1 MEILIVAALVILGLA
16 FLFAEVFF
24 IPGTTIAGLIGT
36 AMTVLGIIFSY
47 SYFGSTIG
55 TATLGVS
62 LISAT
67 TAGYYGLSSKTW
79 ERFALHSPANAS
91 KLDEKLQQLFVGQEG
106 RAISALRP
114 SGTVDFDG
122 ETYEVRTKGQF
133 VDAGADVRILKL
145 EGRKVFVE
153 ETV

>member
-1 MEILIVAALVILGLA
+1 MTLGLA

-36 AMTVLGIIFSY
+36 AMTILGIIFSY

-55 TATLGVS
+55 TATLGIS
-62 LISAT
+62 LICAT

-79 ERFALHSPANAS
+79 ERFALHSPANAN
-91 KLDEKLQQLFVGQEG
+91 KLDERLQRLFVGQKG
-106 RAISALRP
+106 RAVSALRP
-114 SGTVDFDG
+114 SGTADFDG

-133 VDAGADVRILKL
+133 IEVGTDIQIFKL
-145 EGRKVFVE
+145 EGRKVVVE
-153 ETV
+153 EAK